1 MTPPTPAEGSAASS
15 ACADAR
21 QSSYAVSGGDAEL
34 RAQPPESAFL
44 NGDSGEIE
52 RSPLADPA
60 SHARLWITAAVG
72 LSLDLWSK
80 SWAFN
85 TLGQGEHRIIIPGA
99 LELQTM
105 LNDGALFGIGAGR
118 TTFFIIASLLALAL
132 VLWMFA
138 QNPPRRWLLQI
149 ALGGILAGALGN
161 MYDRVT
167 VRLVGAYV
175 PTERGRT
182 FRYFEPIRDDGR
194 TITLREYPPHL
205 PDAIT
210 HQLTGTAREH
220 AESPAGHVRDFIKI
234 NTTAPNWSW
243 LPQAI
248 RGRELWP
255 WVFNVADTLLVGGVI
270 ILAVHL
276 WTDRKRPQDS
286 AVAAEDASAPVP
298 SSE

>member
-1 MTPPTPAEGSAASS
+1 MGNSPVSADGSAAPA
-15 ACADAR
+15 ACASTR
-21 QSSYAVSGGDAEL
+21 QSDCIPDGADAAWLECAEGASRDGIPSEAD
-34 RAQPPESAFL
+34 RA
-44 NGDSGEIE
+44 
-52 RSPLADPA
+52 PLTDPA
-60 SHARLWITAAVG
+60 SHARLWITAAIG
-72 LSLDLWSK
+72 LTLDLWSK

-85 TLGQGEHRIIIPGA
+85 TLGQGEHRTLIPSV

-175 PTERGRT
+175 PTERGRA
-182 FRYFEPIRDDGR
+182 FRYFEPIKDDGR

-210 HQLTGTAREH
+210 HQLTGTARDH
-220 AESPAGHVRDFIKI
+220 AEAPAGHVRDFIKI
-234 NTTAPNWSW
+234 NTTAPDWSW
-243 LPQAI
+243 LPAAI
-248 RGRELWP
+248 RGKELWP
-255 WVFNVADTLLVGGVI
+255 WVFNVADMLLVGGVI
-270 ILAVHL
+270 ILAIHL
-276 WTDRKRPQDS
+276 WTDRKKPHDSGESGGDS
-286 AVAAEDASAPVP
+286 AVTSLAS
-298 SSE
+298 E